1 MSLAHSRQR
10 SLDFN
15 QNFACEQLD
24 MHTIFE
30 KDRAMTLTA
39 YIYLS
44 RLSVPTEASLNR
56 NQSPV
61 LRH

>member
-10 SLDFN
+10 LLDFN
-15 QNFACEQLD
+15 LNLACEQLD
-24 MHTIFE
+24 MHTILG
-30 KDRAMTLTA
+30 KDMEMTLTA

-44 RLSVPTEASLNR
+44 RLSVTIEAPLNR
-56 NQSPV
+56 NQSQA